1 MSAGSDGLLHLGF
14 NSDPSVHRSAAPGPA
29 TAAFG
34 AIAARTD
41 PIRFMRGAELA
52 ERGMVT
58 LLRVEPGR
66 CSGQVRGSRS
76 VPYAVEMRTQA
87 QGTLPDRDASV
98 SFSCTCP
105 DWGNPCKHA
114 VAVALVLGE
123 QLDDDAEMLT
133 TFIGLRHNKRPGRTI
148 EVTVNDDQ
156 VPPTLV
162 RPEAR
167 PTWAEGL
174 VRPAPPATADEFF
187 GKSPVSVPAPD
198 EPVVEVHAATLGPL
212 VIAGFDL
219 APDLLRLLTSR

>member
-1 MSAGSDGLLHLGF
+1 MST
-14 NSDPSVHRSAAPGPA
+14 PGPA
-29 TAAFG
+29 TAALG
-34 AIAARTD
+34 AIAARSD

-76 VPYAVEMRTQA
+76 VPYAVEMRTAA
-87 QGTLPDRDASV
+87 QGALPDRDASV
-98 SFSCTCP
+98 AFSCTCP
-105 DWGNPCKHA
+105 DWGNPCKHS

-123 QLDDDAEMLT
+123 QLDDDAELLT
-133 TFIGLRHNKRPGRTI
+133 TFIGLRHKKRAGRAI
-148 EVTVNDDQ
+148 EVQVSDDQ
-156 VPPTLV
+156 VPPTLITS
-162 RPEAR
+162 EAR

-174 VRPAPPATADEFF
+174 VRPAPPTTAAAFF
-187 GKSPVSVPAPD
+187 GTSPVSVPAPD

-219 APDLLRLLTSR
+219 APDVIRLLTSR

>member
-1 MSAGSDGLLHLGF
+1 MTS
-14 NSDPSVHRSAAPGPA
+14 GPA

-34 AIAARTD
+34 ALAARSD

-58 LLRVEPGR
+58 LLRVEAGR

-76 VPYAVEMRTQA
+76 APYAVEMRTPA
-87 QGTLPDRDASV
+87 QGALPDRDASV
-98 SFSCTCP
+98 TFTCTCP
-105 DWGNPCKHA
+105 DWANPCKHA

-133 TFIGLRHNKRPGRTI
+133 VFIGLRPTKRPGRTI
-148 EVTVNDDQ
+148 EVHVNDDQ
-156 VPPTLV
+156 VPPTLA
-162 RPEAR
+162 RSEAR

-174 VRPAPPATADEFF
+174 VRPTLPTTADAFF
-187 GKSPVSVPAPD
+187 GTSPVSVPAPD

-219 APDLLRLLTSR
+219 APDVIRLLTSR

>member
-1 MSAGSDGLLHLGF
+1 MSTSRSQSGRSD
-14 NSDPSVHRSAAPGPA
+14 GPA

-34 AIAARTD
+34 AIAARSD

-76 VPYAVEMRTQA
+76 VPYAVEMRTPV
-87 QGTLPDRDASV
+87 QGAMPDRDASV

-133 TFIGLRHNKRPGRTI
+133 TFIGLRHCKGPRRTI
-148 EVTVNDDQ
+148 EVSFGVDQ
-156 VPPTLV
+156 VALTLT
-162 RPEAR
+162 RSEAR

-174 VRPAPPATADEFF
+174 VPPAPPASADEFF
-187 GKSPVSVPAPD
+187 GTSPVSVPTPD

-219 APDLLRLLTSR
+219 APDVIRLLTSR